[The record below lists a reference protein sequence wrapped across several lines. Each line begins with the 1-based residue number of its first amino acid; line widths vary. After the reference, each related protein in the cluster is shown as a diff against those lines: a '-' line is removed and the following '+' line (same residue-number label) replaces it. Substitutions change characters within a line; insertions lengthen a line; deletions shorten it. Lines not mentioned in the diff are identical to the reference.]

1 MASLPRGQRLVTT
14 IVDDYAGSQPDRVYA
29 VVPVDQEDLS
39 RGYKDI
45 TYKRFAR
52 AVDAAS
58 HWLDDTLGKSNGTF
72 ETFIYLGARDLRYVI
87 MALAAAKT
95 GRVVRWKSGIKSSY
109 I

>member
-1 MASLPRGQRLVTT
+1 MASLLRGQRL
-14 IVDDYAGSQPDRVYA
+14 IPAIIDDHAESQPDRVYA
-29 VVPVDQEDLS
+29 AVPVDQDNLS

-45 TYKRFAR
+45 TYKHFAR

-58 HWLDDTLGKSNGTF
+58 HWLDDTLGKSNGNF
-72 ETFIYLGARDLRYVI
+72 ETFIYLGARDLRYAI

-95 GRVVRWKSGIKSSY
+95 GRVVRRNQGIMRPY

>member
-1 MASLPRGQRLVTT
+1 MASLPQGQRLLPA

-29 VVPVDQEDLS
+29 VVPVNQDDLS

-45 TYKRFAR
+45 TYKKFAK

-58 HWLDDTLGKSNGTF
+58 HWLDGTLGKSNGTF
-72 ETFIYLGARDLRYVI
+72 ETFIYLGARDLRYAI

-95 GRVVRWKSGIKSSY
+95 GRVVR
-109 I
+109 